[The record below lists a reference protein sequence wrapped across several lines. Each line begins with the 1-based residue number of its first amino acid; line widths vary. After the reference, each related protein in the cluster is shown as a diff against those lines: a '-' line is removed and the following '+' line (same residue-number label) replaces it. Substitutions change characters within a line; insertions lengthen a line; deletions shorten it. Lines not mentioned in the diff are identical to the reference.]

1 MYPKLKPFG
10 ARMQDRGTGRRRGDW
25 GFAMRIQSLSGA
37 VAEVVDAG
45 VCHTPGLSG
54 RAGSSPVRPTL
65 KNERPRLSRPGLETV
80 AGCLSGTS
88 SLSPSGRGCKVMEPE
103 ARRKSQARGGS
114 QAIIQAGSAGPK
126 GEMVADRPMIE
137 RRGPGPWSG
146 WRPKRPPYGSA
157 WEGGRRK
164 KRLARAERIP
174 YKRQTPGGAGNVT
187 GCHSPPARSGA
198 GNPGDAPGGLLSDQ
212 VSKRL

>member
-164 KRLARAERIP
+164 KDLRGPNEYRIKDKHREGPEMSQDVTALRQDPAREIR
-174 YKRQTPGGAGNVT
+174 GM
-187 GCHSPPARSGA
+187 PPA
-198 GNPGDAPGGLLSDQ
+198 
-212 VSKRL
+212 VC